1 MRSFIIIFFVSIL
14 LSLSGCQQ
22 KSENN
27 IILSGEKHLISA
39 SDSIYEY
46 EIDESFKAAE
56 EHPEELSLISVYAPD
71 KDSWNE
77 NDLPN
82 VCILQDEWIS
92 YAVQQ
97 YKDNGT
103 FENAIETEAAD
114 GSIFLFKATIEYYG
128 NMMYLY
134 CYEKDNICFC
144 INYPM
149 DYVGTENETIL
160 KNVLDEAA
168 HSFRIK

>member
-97 YKDNGT
+97 FKEYGT
-103 FENAIETEAAD
+103 FQNALEAEPAD
-114 GSIFLFKATIEYYG
+114 GSEFLFKAKIEYYG

-134 CYEKDNICFC
+134 CHEKYNICFC

-149 DYVGTENETIL
+149 EYVGTEKEEIL
-160 KNVLDEAA
+160 KRVLDEAA
-168 HSFRIK
+168 GSFRTK